1 MRLRAAEASD
11 RAQIVALE
19 QASQL
24 YPWTSADL
32 SQFPSSIDRGWVMED
47 QGQIVAWLGAR
58 LLAQEAE
65 VLNMA
70 VRPAWRQ
77 RGLGRELLAALL
89 TQVDRLG
96 IERVLLEV
104 RQSNLRAQA
113 LYRRCGFVV
122 CGQRKGYYRS
132 AGNQR
137 EDALVMQRLSA
148 APAAE

>member
-1 MRLRAAEASD
+1 
-11 RAQIVALE
+11 
-19 QASQL
+19 
-24 YPWTSADL
+24 
-32 SQFPSSIDRGWVMED
+32 MED

-104 RQSNLRAQA
+104 RQSNLGAQA

-148 APAAE
+148 TPAAE